1 VQARDASRI
10 GIEMYLIMRQGTKTR
25 TPVGRA
31 SCLTAVALFAATALP
46 AVGQGSNAASGSRAV
61 QLPLSGRQPGSV
73 NVQQSAPVP
82 SGASANVQVQIQ
94 GGFSGS
100 VPGTDAIPES
110 FDLTLADAIQR
121 GLRANLG
128 IIGADI
134 SVQGAQARRV
144 EARSALMPSISVNAS
159 ENAAKL
165 NLAAEGFSASAFG
178 DPSLNFPTSVGPYHY
193 YDLQGSL
200 QQSLLD
206 VTAVRNLRAQGRA
219 SEAAVLQAHQ
229 GREEVVLAVTGVYL
243 QLMADLALVERQRA
257 EVAYAEESYKQAS
270 AQADAGNKAPIEA
283 TRSQVE
289 FQTEEQRLR
298 SQLGEVEKRRI
309 QLARL
314 IGLPLGTQIQPKERL
329 DVLVAQIPPLQDIVQ
344 RAWSQRLDLKVAA
357 AQLQSAEEAWKA
369 ASAERLPS
377 ASLNGTYGI
386 QGVNPNQGV
395 PVFQAAVSVNLPI
408 YLGGR
413 IEADTA
419 QADAVVKQRRAELA
433 DQRSSVESDVRT
445 AYIDLQVAND
455 QVKLA
460 DSNRKLATQT
470 LQQSQD
476 RFSVGVADSVE
487 VVSSQ
492 QSLASADHD
501 YVNSLFAQHVAKVTL
516 AHAMGEAEKDLPELF
531 ERKAP

>member
-1 VQARDASRI
+1 MNQKYKIAKPILRPS
-10 GIEMYLIMRQGTKTR
+10 YLAAI
-25 TPVGRA
+25 A
-31 SCLTAVALFAATALP
+31 FAAALTLP
-46 AVGQGSNAASGSRAV
+46 AIGQAGGAASGSRAV
-61 QLPLSGRQPGSV
+61 QLPLSGRQQGSV
-73 NVQQSAPVP
+73 SVQQSAPVP
-82 SGASANVQVQIQ
+82 SGASANVQVQVQ
-94 GGFSGS
+94 GAFSGS
-100 VPGTDAIPES
+100 IPGTDAIPES
-110 FDLTLADAIQR
+110 FDLSLADAIQR

-128 IIGADI
+128 IISADI
-134 SVQGAQARRV
+134 SVQGAEARRL
-144 EARSALMPSISVNAS
+144 EARSALLPSISVNAS

-193 YDLQGSL
+193 YDLHGSL

-206 VTAVRNLRAQGRA
+206 VTAVRNLRAQGKA

-243 QLMADLALVERQRA
+243 QLMADLALVDRQQA
-257 EVAYAEESYKQAS
+257 EVAYAQESYKQAD

-283 TRSQVE
+283 TRSLVE

-329 DVLVAQIPPLQDIVQ
+329 DVLVTQIQPLQDVVQ
-344 RAWSQRLDLKVAA
+344 RAWSQRLDLKAAA
-357 AQLQSAEEAWKA
+357 AQLQAAEEARKA

-395 PVFQAAVSVNLPI
+395 PVFQAAISVNLPI

-419 QADAVVKQRRAELA
+419 QAEAVVRQRRAELA

-455 QVKLA
+455 QVTLA

-476 RFSVGVADSVE
+476 RFAVGVADSVE

-492 QSLASADHD
+492 QSLAAADHD
-501 YVNSLFAQHVAKVTL
+501 YINSLFAQHVAKVTL
-516 AHAMGEAEKDLPELF
+516 AHAMGEAEKDLSELF
-531 ERKAP
+531 EGKVP

>member
-1 VQARDASRI
+1 MKVESKNRTPIAGASR
-10 GIEMYLIMRQGTKTR
+10 L
-25 TPVGRA
+25 A
-31 SCLTAVALFAATALP
+31 AVAFLAAITIP
-46 AVGQGSNAASGSRAV
+46 AVAQGGNATPGSRAV

-73 NVQQSAPVP
+73 IVQQSAPVP

-94 GGFSGS
+94 GGYAGS
-100 VPGTDAIPES
+100 VPGTDAIPGS
-110 FDLTLADAIQR
+110 LDLTLADAIQR
-121 GLRANLG
+121 GLRTNLG
-128 IIGADI
+128 IISADI
-134 SVQGAQARRV
+134 SVQGAQARRL
-144 EARSALMPSISVNAS
+144 EARSALLPSVSVNAS
-159 ENAAKL
+159 ENAARL

-193 YDLQGSL
+193 YDLHGSL

-219 SEAAVLQAHQ
+219 SEAAVLESHQ

-257 EVAYAEESYKQAS
+257 EVAYAEESYKQAQ
-270 AQADAGNKAPIEA
+270 AQADAGSKAPIEA
-283 TRSQVE
+283 TRSLVQY
-289 FQTEEQRLR
+289 QTEQQRLL

-309 QLARL
+309 ELARL
-314 IGLPLGTQIQPKERL
+314 VGIPLGTHIQPKERL
-329 DVLVAQIPPLQDIVQ
+329 DVMVAELPPLQDAVQ
-344 RAWSQRLDLKVAA
+344 RAWSQRLDLKAA
-357 AQLQSAEEAWKA
+357 MAQIQSAEEARKA

-395 PVFQAAVSVNLPI
+395 PVFQAAISVNLPI

-419 QADAVVKQRRAELA
+419 QADAVVRQRRAELA

-455 QVKLA
+455 QVTLA
-460 DSNRKLATQT
+460 DSNRQLATQT

-476 RFSVGVADSVE
+476 RFAVGVADSVE
-487 VVSSQ
+487 VVSSE
-492 QSLASADHD
+492 QSLAAADHD

-531 ERKAP
+531 ERKQ